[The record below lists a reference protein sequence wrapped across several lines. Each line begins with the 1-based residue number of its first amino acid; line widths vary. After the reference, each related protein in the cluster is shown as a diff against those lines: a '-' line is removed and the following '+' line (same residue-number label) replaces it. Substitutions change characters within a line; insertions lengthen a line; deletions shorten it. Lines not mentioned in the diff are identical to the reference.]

1 MSRAPVTRLLFRGS
15 ETSQPLPAPL
25 FYMTD
30 LNLKKKKNMYQT
42 CNKQFLTS
50 YLHVVSTV
58 QRLRLFLYKKGNI
71 DKRERLSETHSRIK
85 ALPKAVC
92 FFFLSKATPLIKQGK
107 FHAGRRDI
115 LTADLHV
122 E

>member
-1 MSRAPVTRLLFRGS
+1 
-15 ETSQPLPAPL
+15 
-25 FYMTD
+25 
-30 LNLKKKKNMYQT
+30 MYQT

-92 FFFLSKATPLIKQGK
+92 FFFSFESNSINKARKIPRGK
-107 FHAGRRDI
+107 ARYFDG
-115 LTADLHV
+115 
-122 E
+122 